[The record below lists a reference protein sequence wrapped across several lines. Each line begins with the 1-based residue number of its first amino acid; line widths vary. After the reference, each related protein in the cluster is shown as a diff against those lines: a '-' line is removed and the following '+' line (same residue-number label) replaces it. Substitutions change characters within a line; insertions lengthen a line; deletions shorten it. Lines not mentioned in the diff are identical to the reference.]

1 MRCPNC
7 GTENPS
13 AARFCMSCGASL
25 GRAAPQE
32 RRTVSVL
39 FADLVGFTERSDT
52 ADPEDVRQ
60 TLVPFHRRAKRSIE
74 RFGGTLDKFIG
85 DAAMGVF
92 GAPLTHEDD
101 PERAVRAALELL
113 EASTGDHP
121 IRVAVNTGE
130 AIVTMGTGPQVG
142 EAVAGDVVN
151 TASRMQSA
159 APPGGL
165 VIGEV
170 TWSAVSDR
178 FEAEEL
184 EPFTA
189 KGKAEPLRVWRVTGE
204 RERPPSAPPPP
215 LVGRQQELSLIA
227 EVVERARQLSR
238 PQLVT
243 LVAAPGIGKSRLLQ
257 ELRDRLP
264 EDVQWLAGACAPYG
278 EANALAPMAE
288 VVRELA
294 GGVDAASDDDE
305 VALALERLVERLEPA
320 TSERQWLCTRL
331 AELLNVSSDSTAT
344 QVPLEEAAAAA
355 ARVLSCAAREAPVV
369 VAIEDLHWSEEV
381 LRDVLS
387 SIADDA
393 DAAVVVLTTSR
404 PELFDVDPGWGG
416 GRGNSVTIE
425 LAALTDQ
432 ETTELMDRLLTA
444 TVSGK
449 HPEVL
454 ANVGGNPLFA
464 VEFVRMLSM
473 EGPADEVPMSVQAV
487 IGARLDSVGPERRAI
502 VQDAAVIG
510 SRFWPEALAAIGDA
524 DMASV
529 RASLNDLV
537 RRGLIVR
544 SPVSTI
550 DGLAE
555 FGFGHALIREVAY
568 ARLPRIVRAR
578 RHAAVGMWLTD
589 AVGEDSDRF
598 ASALAT
604 HFEQAVVLARE
615 AGEHEEAERWRDH
628 AVDALY
634 AAGVVALRLDPA
646 SALDR
651 FEQALS
657 FLDPDD
663 LRYGDVLTHA
673 ALAGRRSGKMER
685 EEVLRRYL
693 ESAENRHGRGDRLGE
708 ARALAAAAGQLMA
721 AGRPAEAREHLTRAE
736 AMLTDSPED
745 SSELAHVHAWLAEEQ
760 MFAGNPGPAA
770 EFAER
775 ALSERATFETRI
787 MALHIRGDSRIALGD
802 EGGGDDLKE
811 ALRLAEASGAV
822 SEIVTSY
829 SYLADHE
836 WQVEGP
842 AAALE
847 RLDAGSA
854 LADRR
859 GAFSQGTWTKVA
871 ALELL
876 YELGR
881 WDELLERA
889 EPLAADRRLD
899 TSLVIALDLWVK
911 AVHLQRGH
919 DVGDL
924 ADELSRAKED
934 EALQVVAPALAL
946 SALAANERGERAVAA
961 AFIEEFETTTR
972 GKSAMY
978 RSEWAPEVARLAIAL
993 DRQDVGT
1000 DLVAYAD
1007 RATPRDEL
1015 FIDTAEAIVK
1025 GADTESWLALE
1036 ERWVAYG
1043 CVHEQARAAIASG
1056 DPEAVV
1062 RGRKALESLGVPA

>member
-1 MRCPNC
+1 
-7 GTENPS
+7 
-13 AARFCMSCGASL
+13 MSCGASL
-25 GRAAPQE
+25 AQAAPQE
-32 RRTVSVL
+32 RRTVSIL

-92 GAPLTHEDD
+92 GAPLGHEDD

-170 TWSAVSDR
+170 TWSAVRDR

-189 KGKAEPLRVWRVTGE
+189 KGKAEPITVWRVTGE

-215 LVGRQQELSLIA
+215 LVGRQQELSLVR
-227 EVVERARQLSR
+227 EVVERSRQLSR

-243 LVAAPGIGKSRLLQ
+243 LVAAPGIGKSRLLR

-294 GGVDAASDDDE
+294 GVVDALDDDE

-331 AELLNVSSDSTAT
+331 AVLLNVSNDTAA

-381 LRDVLS
+381 LRDVLN
-387 SIADDA
+387 SIVDDA

-404 PELFDVDPGWGG
+404 PELFDIDPGWGG

-425 LAALTDQ
+425 LAALTDE
-432 ETTELMDRLLTA
+432 ETSELMDRLLTA

-473 EGPADEVPMSVQAV
+473 EGPADEVPASVQAV
-487 IGARLDSVGPERRAI
+487 IGARLDSVGPERRAV

-537 RRGLIVR
+537 RRGMLVR

-550 DGLAE
+550 EGLAE

-578 RHAAVGMWLTD
+578 KHAAVGTWLAD

-604 HFEQAVVLARE
+604 HFEQAVVLAR
-615 AGEHEEAERWRDH
+615 AGGAHDEAERWRDQ

-634 AAGVVALRLDPA
+634 AAGLVALRLDPA

-651 FEQALS
+651 FEHTLTL
-657 FLDPDD
+657 LDPDD
-663 LRYGDVLTHA
+663 LRYGDVSTHA
-673 ALAGRRSGKMER
+673 ALAGRRSGRMER

-693 ESAENRHGRGDRLGE
+693 ESAENRHARGDRLGE
-708 ARALAAAAGQLMA
+708 ARALAAAAGQLLA

-745 SSELAHVHAWLAEEQ
+745 AAELAHVHAWLAEEQ

-775 ALSERATFETRI
+775 AISGPATFETRI

-802 EGGGDDLKE
+802 DGGGDDLKE

-889 EPLAADRRLD
+889 QPLSADRRLD
-899 TSLVIALDLWVK
+899 TSLVIALDLWIK
-911 AVHLQRGH
+911 AVHLQRGR

-924 ADELSRAKED
+924 SDELARAKRD

-946 SALAANERGERAVAA
+946 SAVAASKRGERAAA
-961 AFIEEFETTTR
+961 AGFIAEYETTTR

-978 RSEWAPEVARLAIAL
+978 RSEWAPEVARVAMAL
-993 DRQDVGT
+993 DRRDVGD
-1000 DLVAYAD
+1000 DLVAYAE

-1015 FIDTAEAIVK
+1015 FMDTAEAIVK
-1025 GADTESWLALE
+1025 GADADAWLALE
-1036 ERWVAYG
+1036 ERWAAYG
-1043 CVHEQARAAIASG
+1043 CVYEQARAATASG
-1056 DPEAVV
+1056 EAEAVV